1 MQLSKTIIIS
11 SFLLLLC
18 SCVVKPTVTT
28 VYDDDCQI
36 TKNKVELTVEQV
48 NTFYQLNCSRSHDCK
63 SQFVGQVVG
72 AAIVLPLS
80 AIISGSIALVGNTIY
95 WLNEKGRCIKVD

>member
-1 MQLSKTIIIS
+1 MQLSNTFITL
-11 SFLLLLC
+11 FFFLLLC
-18 SCVVKPTVTT
+18 SCVVKPKVTSA
-28 VYDDDCQI
+28 YDNNCQI

-48 NTFYQLNCSRSHDCK
+48 NMFYQLNCSTSHDCK
-63 SQFVGQVVG
+63 AQFVGQVVG

-95 WLNEKGRCIKVD
+95 WLNEKGRCIKHN